1 MINYTLIS
9 HLLIGNP
16 SAGTDKRIFMLPLQL
31 DDSTAR
37 QDAPGFFVA
46 MLNLFKVDQPLA
58 IAGVS
63 KDCVAIYGANEH
75 QEGASLVLYN
85 TRFSVPQSKQFFKVF
100 FDNAQLWVIGHF
112 ILLAYGQTLAC
123 VSFRISKEQLSDMI
137 GSQRNQI
144 TNSVVD
150 KDCINEE
157 NDIEAAFE
165 FDSQLQ
171 PITNGHSKHSTT
183 KSWIKT
189 HHESLPDA
197 PFQSL
202 YDHDVQ
208 LSLNR
213 GDILLSDTVQ
223 TRIGSSAIDEV
234 FSYEEVLLLT
244 AEMEKNGSSEFEI
257 SEKCI
262 PLLIKGQLSDELIKC
277 LRRYTNI
284 SDKQLVKSLKYF
296 LNSTDPEDGL
306 NVVFASSFSSEQ
318 IKKHLRSELNF
329 DEVLRLLK
337 HIHALLESDD
347 FHQLD
352 NVQFGDG
359 YNADGQL
366 LSWFSTIIDANY
378 QQFVLS
384 RNRDLLE
391 LVEGWKGL
399 IDDHL
404 GKLNEVKSLSSELY
418 NLVSAKALAKEKQS
432 SKWYSVETIKLY

>member
-1 MINYTLIS
+1 
-9 HLLIGNP
+9 
-16 SAGTDKRIFMLPLQL
+16 MLPLHL
-31 DDSTAR
+31 DDSSTK
-37 QDAPGFFVA
+37 QDAPGFFVS

-58 IAGVS
+58 ITGVS

-85 TRFSVPQSKQFFKVF
+85 TRFSVSQSKQFFKVY

-137 GSQRNQI
+137 GSQRSQI

-165 FDSQLQ
+165 FDYEMQSN
-171 PITNGHSKHSTT
+171 TNGH
-183 KSWIKT
+183 IKPT
-189 HHESLPDA
+189 HMTPTNESFA

-202 YDHDVQ
+202 YDLDVQ

-223 TRIGSSAIDEV
+223 TRIGSNALDEV

-277 LRRYTNI
+277 LRRYTNV
-284 SDKQLVKSLKYF
+284 SDKQLVKSVKYF
-296 LNSTDPEDGL
+296 LHSNDEPELGL
-306 NVVFASSFSSEQ
+306 NVVLACSFSSEQ
-318 IKKHLRSELNF
+318 IKNHLRCELDF

-337 HIHALLESDD
+337 HIHGLLESDD
-347 FHQLD
+347 DFRQLD

-384 RNRDLLE
+384 RNQNLLA
-391 LVEGWKGL
+391 LVEEWKES

-404 GKLNEVKSLSSELY
+404 SKLNEVKSLSAELY

-432 SKWYSVETIKLY
+432 SKWYSVETLKLY